1 MSDINYQP
9 PEDLYDAMAL
19 LEFDEALEVNDPRYV
34 DTLHARGDDFKMN
47 QLYRVLRVND
57 NDAEHFTLSKQIPQ
71 RNYILFSGHVGCGKS
86 TELRRV
92 IKKLNHKDLFFVVFL
107 DVLKELDINNISYA
121 DVLFALVK
129 QLFETLK
136 EKCIAIDQLLLQ
148 NLQDW
153 FDQSFAGNDHTRE
166 MAKKISESAKD
177 FVAGIEGAAQIP
189 FLGFIFN
196 RLTTYLQSNTTYK
209 PEIRNVLT
217 NTFSEF
223 AKSFNQV
230 IVAAEDAIQRAGRGQ
245 RILFV
250 VDGTDRLKS
259 DDGRR
264 FFIED
269 VHQLTQISSHFIYCS
284 PIYLL
289 YQENQIHRSFRT
301 VTLPMIKLHD
311 RDNHLPLAQSYAAM
325 QQMVFKRFPE
335 RFFTDPDTLVAQ
347 LIQYSGGC
355 PRELLRLLDYAFLEV
370 NGDQFDAH
378 AVEKA
383 VLRLAVDYK
392 RILDSDDY
400 PLLAQLDCSEKKD
413 SSSERMRFF
422 LYNMIVLEY
431 NNFWRESHPA
441 IRRLPAYQQACDD
454 AHRSV

>member
-1 MSDINYQP
+1 MSNTEYQP
-9 PEDLYDAMAL
+9 PEDLYEAMAL
-19 LEFDEALEVNDPRYV
+19 LEFDEALESDDPRYV

-47 QLYRVLRVND
+47 QLYRLLRVND
-57 NDAEHFTLSKQIPQ
+57 NDPEHFTLSKQMPP

-136 EKCIAIDQLLLQ
+136 EKSIAIDQLLLQ

-153 FDQSFAGNDHTRE
+153 FDQSFAGNDHTRD

-230 IVAAEDAIQRAGRGQ
+230 IVAAENAIQRAGHGQ

-250 VDGTDRLKS
+250 IDGTDRLKS
-259 DDGRR
+259 DDGKR
-264 FFIED
+264 FFLEN
-269 VHQLTQISSHFIYCS
+269 VHQLTQINSYFIYCS

-301 VTLPMIKLHD
+301 FTLPMIKLHD
-311 RDNHLPLAQSYAAM
+311 RDGQPLPQNHTAM
-325 QQMVFKRFPE
+325 QQMVFQRFPI
-335 RFFTDPDTLVAQ
+335 RFFTDPNALVSQ

-370 NGDQFDAH
+370 NGDQFDAQ
-378 AVEKA
+378 AVKRA
-383 VLRLAVDYK
+383 ILRLSVDYK
-392 RILDSDDY
+392 RILDSEDY
-400 PLLAQLDCSEKKD
+400 EILAKLDCSEKKD
-413 SSSERMRFF
+413 LSSDRMKFF

-441 IRRLPAYQQACDD
+441 IKELPAYQQACE
-454 AHRSV
+454 HVNRST